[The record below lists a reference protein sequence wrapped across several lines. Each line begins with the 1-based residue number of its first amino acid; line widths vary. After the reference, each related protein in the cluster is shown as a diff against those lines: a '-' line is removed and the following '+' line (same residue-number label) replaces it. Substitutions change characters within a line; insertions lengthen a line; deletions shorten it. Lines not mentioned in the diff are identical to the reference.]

1 MKKNIFNNRKTQ
13 LISACAL
20 ISIVMAVSKPDTFI
34 TATNIQSMLVQISD
48 MGIFALA
55 MSITMI
61 AAGVNLS
68 IINLANLVAVINAI
82 VIKSMVTETTSSFEV
97 YMILLLCF
105 GISLIIGFLAGI
117 INSVLIAN
125 LKIPEILA
133 TLGTMNLF
141 LGIAMILTRGQGIIG
156 FPQQLLD
163 IGANNVIGIPI
174 PFIIFAAI
182 AAMLYLIIHKTPYGT
197 QLMLFGTN
205 RKASFYSG
213 INNNKVIYKTYILS
227 CLVASVSGLMIMAR
241 TNSATVDY
249 GASLI
254 LTTLLIGVLSGI
266 NPSGG
271 TGNVVN
277 MFLALLVM
285 QLLNSGLNLLRVSS
299 FIREMTPAILLVAI
313 VSLEHYLHARSERKL
328 NRLAVYKNNPSML
341 NDEAEGTAHMD

>member
-1 MKKNIFNNRKTQ
+1 MKKNIFSDRKTQ
-13 LISACAL
+13 LISASAL
-20 ISIVMAVSKPDTFI
+20 IFIIMAIGKPDTFM

-48 MGIFALA
+48 IGILALA

-68 IINLANLVAVINAI
+68 IINLANLVAVVNAI
-82 VIKSMVTETTSSFEV
+82 LIKSMVTEATSSFEV
-97 YMILLLCF
+97 YMILLMCL
-105 GISLIIGFLAGI
+105 GVSLIIGFFAGI

-141 LGIAMILTRGQGIIG
+141 LGIAMILTKGQGIIG

-163 IGANNVIGIPI
+163 IGAKNFIGIPI
-174 PFIIFAAI
+174 PFIIFVIVAVI
-182 AAMLYLIIHKTPYGT
+182 LYFIIHKTPYGT

-213 INNNKVIYKTYILS
+213 INNNMVIYKTYIIS

-254 LTTLLIGVLSGI
+254 LTTLLVGVLSGI
-266 NPSGG
+266 SPSGG
-271 TGNVVN
+271 TGNVIN
-277 MFLALLVM
+277 MFFALFMM
-285 QLLNSGLNLLRVSS
+285 QLLNSGLNLLRASS

-313 VSLEHYLHARSERKL
+313 ISMEHYMHSRSERRLNKL
-328 NRLAVYKNNPSML
+328 VIMKNNRTENNERITS
-341 NDEAEGTAHMD
+341 TTHMN